1 MKKLYLIHC
10 CGLGDILSTTPSLRK
25 LSQSYGE
32 KIDVVTHNAEIFK
45 NNTYVNKIF
54 SWSENINEIKKGY
67 EDGDIHDIVGGY
79 QLNHSFDIR
88 ALHAK
93 YLGFGLLPEEMEYD
107 FIPDKYEDLN
117 LPLNYICI
125 HPAFNWESRTW
136 PQEKWQEL
144 INSLIELGHKI
155 VITGKSEKQPEIGN
169 WLKIKYIF
177 KFKENPNLI
186 DLSEKANLSQ
196 TWHII
201 NRAEKFIT
209 MDSGLLHLAGCTNTE
224 IIQLGSSINYKFRA
238 PFRMGSQ
245 EYRYTYVGGDCDIF
259 CASDLKYAV
268 KEHGKFDVT
277 PPLWACLEGKETF
290 ECHPSVEKVLKLF
303 PPAKKLKVKKWNT
316 EKWQK
321 ELGIETLEFF
331 NLGIWQ
337 DELWKEI
344 SITRTYERYF
354 QIEEGDVVFDIGA
367 NIGYFSSTCTKRKI
381 KHCYC
386 FEPMPY
392 NFLCLNKN
400 ITELEDSKNFTL
412 IQKAISPCKEI
423 YVGEQQDQTTP
434 YTEKKKTNNCT
445 ILDTVKLVDF
455 TKENKIKKVDFI
467 KMDIEGGEWDIFESE
482 DFEWILKNT
491 KKFVAEI
498 HLENND
504 SGHQE
509 RFNKD
514 FINRFQENGFSTKIT
529 SIDGYDIEYN
539 ILNNIYLED
548 AQQNAHDYYSQ
559 IIFYAWKDKA
569 SILEKN
575 SVQTSF
581 VDGAFCNLW
590 GNFEGECKVS
600 FIDEKNG
607 QIIYETR
614 VPRHYWSKPSQKT
627 FIDWRIK
634 VEKEN
639 GEIIHDETFDAKD
652 KRVLIHLDS
661 KSLGDNIA
669 WVPYVEEFRKKHDC
683 HVVCSC
689 FKKELFE
696 KSYPDI
702 EFVEPGIDHEDLY
715 ASYQIGW
722 FDDWTD
728 TNKNPTDPRTI
739 PLQQT
744 ASDILGLDHEEI
756 RTKIDIK
763 NSERPIEEKYVCIST
778 SSTAGCKHWQNPTGW
793 QDTVNYLN
801 DLGYKVVVLQKEPLD
816 WMDLKG
822 LKNIEHP
829 NTENIHGVV
838 SWLSNCEFFIGIGSG
853 ISWLAWALNK
863 KVILIS
869 GFSKPI
875 AEFHTPYR
883 VINEDVCNG
892 CWNNPEHKFDAGLW
906 NWCPEY
912 KNTDKHFECSKKIS
926 FEMVKEKIDK
936 ILYKVKVSVVL
947 TTNGR
952 EKELRKTINTFLEFN
967 TYEIEKFILTND
979 SPTVN
984 CLDDIKSLLE
994 KNPLIKKVVLI
1005 SDGAN
1010 RGQIYRIDQGY
1021 SSVESEYIFHC
1032 EEDWEFVKS
1041 GFIEASIK
1049 ILQDDYVFST
1059 HLHGYKDQQVNSPL
1073 LDFLALEKEELCIN
1087 EQKFKKIRR
1096 SWNDTFV
1103 GFSFNPGL
1111 KRLKDY
1117 KNIGSYSKLIED
1129 TDLQPFK
1136 DFHHREHTTHNF
1148 NNPKGT
1154 ELEIVAG
1161 KHYEK
1166 MGFEFTVTK
1175 EQYAKHIGD
1184 FKIKELENKPLK
1196 IGVQIMAYN
1205 CAEAFP
1211 KLFEPWVK
1219 LKDELNLDFWAHSR
1233 QFKIYEEMGVEDTN
1247 SETLSMLRNDYSGV
1261 IDYLSAPE
1269 EALSDHESRS
1279 LHIDYCKEKDIDLIF
1294 MLDADE
1300 FYTEKQIR
1308 DTVNF
1313 VKNNPEFDW
1322 YAIQLKNYIGDD
1334 GDWEDFSPPRIIW
1347 TKRHRG
1353 IKEYYWDNNFVFND
1367 MEEYRLKPNTKIP
1380 KEIAFPDH
1388 YTWTN
1393 SKNTCG
1399 PDNIKDKIEYQK
1411 RFYSGECGYKW
1422 NETTKSV
1429 EKV

>member
-25 LSQSYGE
+25 LSQAYGE
-32 KIDVVTHNAEIFK
+32 KIDVVTHNVEIFK
-45 NNTYVNKIF
+45 NNPYVNKIF
-54 SWSENINEIKKGY
+54 SWNENIDEVKKGY
-67 EDGDIHDIVGGY
+67 EDGDVHDIVGGY

-107 FIPDKYEDLN
+107 FTPDKYEDLD

-136 PQEKWQEL
+136 PQKNWQEL

-169 WLKIKYIF
+169 WQKIKYIF

-209 MDSGLLHLAGCTNTE
+209 MDTGLLHLAGCTNTE
-224 IIQLGSSINYKFRA
+224 IVQLGSSINYKFRA

-277 PPLWACLEGKETF
+277 PPLWQCLEGKETF
-290 ECHPSVEKVLKLF
+290 ECHPSVEKVSKLF
-303 PPAKKLKVKKWNT
+303 LPAKELEVKKWNT

-367 NIGYFSSTCTKRKI
+367 NIGYFSSTCSKRKI

-386 FEPMPY
+386 FEPMPS

-445 ILDTVKLVDF
+445 ILDTIKLVDF
-455 TKENKIKKVDFI
+455 AKQNKIKKIDFI

-509 RFNKD
+509 RFNTD
-514 FINRFQENGFSTKIT
+514 FINRFQENGFSTKVT
-529 SIDGYDIEYN
+529 SIDGQDIEYN
-539 ILNNIYLED
+539 ILANSYLAD
-548 AQQNAHDYYSQ
+548 KQQNAHDYYNQ

-569 SILEKN
+569 SISEDCLVK
-575 SVQTSF
+575 TSF
-581 VDGAFCNLW
+581 VDGAFCELS
-590 GNFEGECKVS
+590 GS
-600 FIDEKNG
+600 FSGKRKASFVDGKNNKT
-607 QIIYETR
+607 IYEASLL
-614 VPRHYWSKPSQKT
+614 RHHWSKPSRKT
-627 FIDWRIK
+627 FVDWRIK

-652 KRVLIHLDS
+652 KRVSIHLDS

-669 WVPYVEEFRKKHDC
+669 WIPYVEEFRKKHDC

-696 KSYPDI
+696 KSYPEI
-702 EFVEPGIDHEDLY
+702 EFVEPGINHEDLY

-728 TNKNPTDPRTI
+728 TNRNPTDPRAI
-739 PLQQT
+739 SLQQT
-744 ASDILGLDHEEI
+744 ASDILGLDYEEI
-756 RTKIDIK
+756 QTKIDVK
-763 NSERPIEEKYVCIST
+763 NPQRPIEEKYICIST

-793 QDTVNYLN
+793 QDTVDYLN
-801 DLGYKVVVLQKEPLD
+801 GLGFKVVVLQKEPLD

-822 LKNIEHP
+822 LENVEHP
-829 NTENIHGVV
+829 NTENIHDVV

-869 GFSKPI
+869 GFSKPM

-892 CWNNPEHKFDAGLW
+892 CWNDKDHKFDRGDW
-906 NWCPEY
+906 NWCPEH
-912 KNTDKHFECSKKIS
+912 KNTDKHFECSKEIS
-926 FEMVKEKIDK
+926 FETVKEKID
-936 ILYKVKVSVVL
+936 
-947 TTNGR
+947 
-952 EKELRKTINTFLEFN
+952 
-967 TYEIEKFILTND
+967 
-979 SPTVN
+979 
-984 CLDDIKSLLE
+984 
-994 KNPLIKKVVLI
+994 LITKKV
-1005 SDGAN
+1005 
-1010 RGQIYRIDQGY
+1010 
-1021 SSVESEYIFHC
+1021 
-1032 EEDWEFVKS
+1032 
-1041 GFIEASIK
+1041 
-1049 ILQDDYVFST
+1049 
-1059 HLHGYKDQQVNSPL
+1059 
-1073 LDFLALEKEELCIN
+1073 
-1087 EQKFKKIRR
+1087 
-1096 SWNDTFV
+1096 
-1103 GFSFNPGL
+1103 
-1111 KRLKDY
+1111 
-1117 KNIGSYSKLIED
+1117 
-1129 TDLQPFK
+1129 
-1136 DFHHREHTTHNF
+1136 
-1148 NNPKGT
+1148 
-1154 ELEIVAG
+1154 
-1161 KHYEK
+1161 
-1166 MGFEFTVTK
+1166 
-1175 EQYAKHIGD
+1175 
-1184 FKIKELENKPLK
+1184 K

-1219 LKDELNLDFWAHSR
+1219 LKDELNLDFWVHSR
-1233 QFKIYEEMGVEDTN
+1233 QFKIYEEMGVEDAN
-1247 SETLSMLRNDYSGV
+1247 SETLSILRNDYSGI
-1261 IDYLSAPE
+1261 IDYLSVPK

-1279 LHIDYCKEKDIDLIF
+1279 LHIDYCREKDIDLIF

-1300 FYTEKQIR
+1300 FYTEEQIR

-1313 VKNNPEFDW
+1313 VKSNPEFDW
-1322 YAIQLKNYIGDD
+1322 YAIQLKNYVGDD

-1347 TKRHRG
+1347 MKRHNSV
-1353 IKEYYWDNNFVFND
+1353 KEYYWDNNFVYGD
-1367 MEEYRLKPNTKIP
+1367 EEEYRLKSNTKIS
-1380 KEIAFPDH
+1380 KDIAFPDH

-1399 PDNIKDKIEYQK
+1399 PSHIKDKIEYQK

-1422 NETTKSV
+1422 NKEKQTV
-1429 EKV
+1429 EKL

>member
-10 CGLGDILSTTPSLRK
+10 YGLGDILATTPSLRK
-25 LSQSYGE
+25 LSKAYEE

-45 NNTYVNKIF
+45 NNPYVNKIF
-54 SWSENINEIKKGY
+54 SWNENIDEVKKGY
-67 EDGDIHDIVGGY
+67 EDGDVHDIIGGY

-169 WLKIKYIF
+169 WQKIKYIF

-209 MDSGLLHLAGCTNTE
+209 MDTGLLHLAGCTNTE
-224 IIQLGSSINYKFRA
+224 IVQLGSSINYKFRA

-277 PPLWACLEGKETF
+277 PPLWQCLEGKKTF
-290 ECHPSVEKVLKLF
+290 ECHPSVQRVLDLF
-303 PPAKKLKVKKWNT
+303 SPAKEPEVFEREPEL
-316 EKWQK
+316 WQK
-321 ELGIETLEFF
+321 ELGVEKIKIYNTSGSSWAE
-331 NLGIWQ
+331 NLWN
-337 DELWKEI
+337 EI
-344 SITRTYERYF
+344 IADRGYERYF
-354 QIEEGDVVFDIGA
+354 KIKEDDIVFDIGA
-367 NIGYFSSTCTKRKI
+367 NVGYFALSCAKRKI

-386 FEPMPY
+386 FEPMPS

-400 ITELEDSKNFTL
+400 ITELEDSQNFTL

-491 KKFVAEI
+491 KKFVAEL
-498 HLENND
+498 HLEEEIDGNASD
-504 SGHQE
+504 HRK
-509 RFNKD
+509 RFNTD
-514 FINRFQENGFSTKIT
+514 FISRFRENGFSTKVT
-529 SIDGYDIEYN
+529 SIDGQDIEYN
-539 ILNNIYLED
+539 ILANSYLAD
-548 AQQNAHDYYSQ
+548 KQQNAHDYYNQ
-559 IIFYAWKDKA
+559 IIFYAWRDEA
-569 SILEKN
+569 SILDN
-575 SVQTSF
+575 YSVQTSF
-581 VDGAFCNLW
+581 VDGAFCELS
-590 GNFEGECKVS
+590 GNFSGKRKVS
-600 FIDEKNG
+600 FVDAKNN
-607 QIIYETR
+607 QTIHETSL
-614 VPRHYWSKPSQKT
+614 PRHHWSKPSKKH
-627 FIDWRIK
+627 FVNWRIK

-669 WVPYVEEFRKKHDC
+669 WIPYVEEFRKKHDC

-702 EFVEPGIDHEDLY
+702 EFVEPGVDHEDLY
-715 ASYQIGW
+715 ASYQVGW
-722 FDDWTD
+722 FDDWTNTD
-728 TNKNPTDPRTI
+728 KNPTDPRTI

-744 ASDILGLDHEEI
+744 ASDILGLDY
-756 RTKIDIK
+756 KQIK
-763 NSERPIEEKYVCIST
+763 PRVDVEKPQRLIEEKYVCIST

-793 QDTVNYLN
+793 QDTVDYLN
-801 DLGYKVVVLQKEPLD
+801 DLGFKVVVLQKEPLD

-822 LKNIEHP
+822 LKNVEHP
-829 NTENIHGVV
+829 NTENIHDVV
-838 SWLSNCEFFIGIGSG
+838 TWLNSCEFFIGIGSG
-853 ISWLAWALNK
+853 VSWLAWALNK
-863 KVILIS
+863 KVVLIS
-869 GFSKPI
+869 GFSKAL

-892 CWNNPEHKFDAGLW
+892 CWNDKDHKFDKGDW
-906 NWCPEY
+906 NWCPEH
-912 KNTDKHFECSKKIS
+912 KNTDKHFECSKEIS
-926 FEMVKEKIDK
+926 FETVKEKID
-936 ILYKVKVSVVL
+936 
-947 TTNGR
+947 
-952 EKELRKTINTFLEFN
+952 
-967 TYEIEKFILTND
+967 
-979 SPTVN
+979 
-984 CLDDIKSLLE
+984 
-994 KNPLIKKVVLI
+994 LITKKV
-1005 SDGAN
+1005 
-1010 RGQIYRIDQGY
+1010 
-1021 SSVESEYIFHC
+1021 
-1032 EEDWEFVKS
+1032 
-1041 GFIEASIK
+1041 
-1049 ILQDDYVFST
+1049 
-1059 HLHGYKDQQVNSPL
+1059 
-1073 LDFLALEKEELCIN
+1073 
-1087 EQKFKKIRR
+1087 
-1096 SWNDTFV
+1096 
-1103 GFSFNPGL
+1103 
-1111 KRLKDY
+1111 
-1117 KNIGSYSKLIED
+1117 
-1129 TDLQPFK
+1129 
-1136 DFHHREHTTHNF
+1136 
-1148 NNPKGT
+1148 
-1154 ELEIVAG
+1154 
-1161 KHYEK
+1161 
-1166 MGFEFTVTK
+1166 
-1175 EQYAKHIGD
+1175 
-1184 FKIKELENKPLK
+1184 K

-1211 KLFEPWVK
+1211 KLFEPWMK
-1219 LKDELNLDFWAHSR
+1219 LKDELNLDFWVHSR
-1233 QFKIYEEMGVEDTN
+1233 QFKIYEEMGVEDSN
-1247 SETLSMLRNDYSGV
+1247 SETLSMLKNEYSDV
-1261 IDYLSAPE
+1261 IDYLSVPE

-1279 LHIDYCKEKDIDLIF
+1279 LHLDYCKKKDIDLIL
-1294 MLDADE
+1294 MLDTDE
-1300 FYTEKQIR
+1300 FYTEEQIR

-1322 YAIQLKNYIGDD
+1322 YAIQLKNYVGDD
-1334 GDWEDFSPPRIIW
+1334 GDWVDFAPPRIIW
-1347 TKRHRG
+1347 TKRHGG
-1353 IKEYYWDNNFVFND
+1353 IKDYYWDNNFIYND
-1367 MEEYRLKPNTKIP
+1367 GEEYRLKKNTKVP
-1380 KEIAFPDH
+1380 KDIAFPDH

-1399 PDNIKDKIEYQK
+1399 PNNIKDKIEYQK

-1422 NETTKSV
+1422 NEDKQTV
-1429 EKV
+1429 ERSK

>member
-10 CGLGDILSTTPSLRK
+10 RGLGDIISATPSLRK
-25 LSQSYGE
+25 LSKSYGE
-32 KIDVVTHNAEIFK
+32 KIDVVTYSPELFK
-45 NNTYVNKIF
+45 NSPYVNKVF
-54 SWSENINEIKKGY
+54 SWEDDVDKIKNEHQEEGIFNTSN
-67 EDGDIHDIVGGY
+67 GY

-117 LPLNYICI
+117 LPSNYICI

-144 INSLIELGHKI
+144 INSLIELGYK
-155 VITGKSEKQPEIGN
+155 VVVTGKSEEKPEIGN
-169 WLKIKYIF
+169 WHKVKYIF

-186 DLSEKANLSQ
+186 DLSDKANLSQ

-209 MDSGLLHLAGCTNTE
+209 MDTGLLHLAGCTNTE

-277 PPLWACLEGKETF
+277 PPLWACLEEKETF
-290 ECHPSVEKVLKLF
+290 ECHPSVEKVLRLF
-303 PPAKKLKVKKWNT
+303 PPSKELKINKREPEN
-316 EKWQK
+316 WQK
-321 ELGIETLEFF
+321 ELGIETVEFF

-337 DELWKEI
+337 DELWREI
-344 SITRTYERYF
+344 FTTRTYERYF

-367 NIGYFSSTCTKRKI
+367 NIGYFSSTCSKRKI

-400 ITELEDSKNFTL
+400 ITNLEDSENFTL
-412 IQKAISPCKEI
+412 IQKAISPYKEI
-423 YVGEQQDQTTP
+423 YVPEQQDQTTP
-434 YTEKKKTNNCT
+434 YTEKEKTNNCT

-509 RFNKD
+509 RFNID

-529 SIDGYDIEYN
+529 SIDGYDIENN
-539 ILNNIYLED
+539 ILDNLYLTD
-548 AQQNAHDYYSQ
+548 RQQNAHDYYNQ

-569 SILEKN
+569 SILEDCLVK
-575 SVQTSF
+575 TSF
-581 VDGAFCNLW
+581 VDGVFCELS
-590 GNFEGECKVS
+590 GNFSEKRKVS
-600 FIDEKNG
+600 FVDNKNN
-607 QIIYETR
+607 QLVYQTSLL
-614 VPRHYWSKPSQKT
+614 RHHWAKPSRKT
-627 FIDWRIK
+627 FVDWRIE
-634 VEKEN
+634 VEEEN
-639 GEIIHDETFDAKD
+639 GEVIYEEAFDTKD
-652 KRVLIHLDS
+652 KKVLISFDS
-661 KSLGDNIA
+661 SSVGDTIA
-669 WVPYVEEFRKKHDC
+669 WIPYVEQFRVKHNCIIFCQTFHNDLLR
-683 HVVCSC
+683 
-689 FKKELFE
+689 E
-696 KSYPDI
+696 SYPNINFISHNEIVDC
-702 EFVEPGIDHEDLY
+702 Y
-715 ASYQIGW
+715 ASYQLGW
-722 FDDWTD
+722 FEDWEN
-728 TNKNPTDPRTI
+728 TNRNPNDPRSI

-744 ASDILGLDHEEI
+744 ASDILGLEYREVRPKLHE
-756 RTKIDIK
+756 KD
-763 NSERPIEEKYVCIST
+763 RPRNLKEKYVCISIA
-778 SSTAGCKHWQNPTGW
+778 STAGLKHWQNKSGW
-793 QDTVNYLN
+793 QQTVDYLN
-801 DLGYKVVVLQKEPLD
+801 ELGYKVVVIQKEPLG
-816 WMDLKG
+816 WMDTPF
-822 LKNIEHP
+822 LKNVIHP
-829 NTENIHGVV
+829 EATDLEQAAGWIQH
-838 SWLSNCEFFIGIGSG
+838 CEFFIGLGSG
-853 ISWLAWALNK
+853 MSWLAWALDR
-863 KVILIS
+863 KVVLIS
-869 GFSKPI
+869 GFSKYF
-875 AEFHTPYR
+875 AEFQTPYR
-883 VINEDVCNG
+883 VQNLDVCNS
-892 CWNNPEHKFDAGLW
+892 CWNDISHKFDKGNW
-906 NWCPEY
+906 NWCPEN
-912 KNTDKHFECSKKIS
+912 KNFECSKDIT
-926 FEMVKEKIDK
+926 FEMVKEKIDEV
-936 ILYKVKVSVVL
+936 LCNAKVSVVL

-952 EKELRKTINTFLEFN
+952 EKELRKTISTFLEFN
-967 TYEIEKFILTND
+967 TCKIEKFILTND
-979 SPTVN
+979 SPTATYLN
-984 CLDDIKSLLE
+984 DIKNLLE
-994 KNPLIKKVVLI
+994 ENPLIREVALI
-1005 SDGAN
+1005 NDGTN

-1021 SSVESEYIFHC
+1021 SLVESEYIFHC

-1049 ILQDDYVFST
+1049 IMQDDHVFST
-1059 HLHGYKDQQVNSPL
+1059 QLHGYKDQQINSSL

-1087 EQKFKKIRR
+1087 EQKFKRIQR

-1111 KRLKDY
+1111 RRLKDY
-1117 KNIGSYSKLIED
+1117 KNIGSYSKLIKD

-1136 DFHHREHTTHNF
+1136 DSHHRAHTTHNF

-1154 ELEIVAG
+1154 ELEVIAG
-1161 KHYEK
+1161 RHYEK
-1166 MGFEFTVTK
+1166 MGFEFAVTK
-1175 EQYAKHIGD
+1175 EQYCKHIGD
-1184 FKIKELENKPLK
+1184 FKIKKLKNEPLK

-1211 KLFEPWVK
+1211 RLFEPWAK
-1219 LKDELNLDFWAHSR
+1219 LKNELNLDFWVHSR

-1247 SETLSMLRNDYSGV
+1247 SETLSMFQNDYSGV
-1261 IDYLSAPE
+1261 IDYLSVPK

-1279 LHIDYCKEKDIDLIF
+1279 LHINYCKEEDIDLIF

-1300 FYTEKQIR
+1300 FYTEQQIR
-1308 DTVNF
+1308 DTIDF
-1313 VKNNPEFDW
+1313 VKNNAEFDW

-1334 GDWEDFSPPRIIW
+1334 GDWEDFSPVRLIW
-1347 TKRHRG
+1347 TKKHGG
-1353 IKEYYWDNNFVFND
+1353 IKEYYWDNHFSYED
-1367 MEEYRLKPNTKIP
+1367 GEEYRLKKNVKIP

-1399 PDNIKDKIEYQK
+1399 PNNVKDKIEYQK
-1411 RFYSGECGYKW
+1411 KFYSGECGFSW
-1422 NETTKSV
+1422 NEKNQTV
-1429 EKV
+1429 EKL